1 MKYILVIIS
10 VWFLI
15 SCRKPDANTGT
26 GESSSTVVTSIVP
39 TSAQYQAAG
48 IELGHVE
55 RRAVGTTLAVNGVL
69 DVPPQNLTTIAA
81 PMGGFVKSTKLLQG
95 MKVKKGEILAVM
107 EHQDYIQ
114 LQQDYLETKSK
125 LEYAGTEYE
134 RQEQLASEDI
144 NTKKALQQ
152 ARAQYQTLKAT
163 VAGLEAKLE
172 MINLPA
178 ASLADGNIRRTIN
191 LYAPIGG
198 YVTEVN
204 VNLGQYVNATDVMFK
219 IVNIEHLHAE
229 LQVYE
234 RDIHHIK
241 IGQKVSFQ
249 LANENKMRLAS
260 VYLIGKEISADR
272 TVRIHCHLEEED
284 ESLLPGM
291 YIKATIET
299 ALHDADVL
307 PAEAVVGFEG
317 EFFVF
322 AEGAK
327 KGQFDIIKVTTG
339 NSTGDHVEVQLPDT
353 FDRSRPVVRRGAFE
367 LLGILKNQGDE

>member
-1 MKYILVIIS
+1 
-10 VWFLI
+10 
-15 SCRKPDANTGT
+15 
-26 GESSSTVVTSIVP
+26 
-39 TSAQYQAAG
+39 
-48 IELGHVE
+48 
-55 RRAVGTTLAVNGVL
+55 
-69 DVPPQNLTTIAA
+69 
-81 PMGGFVKSTKLLQG
+81 MGGFVKSTKLLQG

-134 RQEQLASEDI
+134 RQEELAREDI
-144 NTKKALQQ
+144 NTKKALQL
-152 ARAQYQTLKAT
+152 ARTQYQTLKAT
-163 VAGLEAKLE
+163 LAGLEAKLGL
-172 MINLPA
+172 INLSA
-178 ASLADGNIRRTIN
+178 ASLADGNIHRTIN

-234 RDIHHIK
+234 RDIHNIK

-249 LANENKMRLAS
+249 LANESKMRMAS
-260 VYLIGKEISADR
+260 VYLIGKEISAER
-272 TVRIHCHLEEED
+272 TVRIHCHLDEED

-291 YIKATIET
+291 YVKATIET

-322 AEGAK
+322 TEGGK
-327 KGQFDIIKVTTG
+327 KGQFEIIKVTTG
-339 NSTGDHVEVQLPDT
+339 NSTGDYIEVLLPDE
-353 FDRSRPVVRRGAFE
+353 FDRSRPVVTHGAFE